1 MSGARLELAGIG
13 KSFRG
18 LRAGN
23 GAVHVALDA
32 CTANTF
38 LMAVTS
44 VGGGGGGGGVSV
56 DGAALEAP
64 ESTLL
69 NMALAREAFARL
81 AADLA

>member
-1 MSGARLELAGIG
+1 
-13 KSFRG
+13 
-18 LRAGN
+18 
-23 GAVHVALDA
+23 
-32 CTANTF
+32 
-38 LMAVTS
+38 MAVTS
-44 VGGGGGGGGVSV
+44 VGGGGGGGGGGDGGVDGGV